1 MAETGELEDQAPA
14 ARKAG
19 RGLAVLAVLVS
30 LIALSASGYLYWRLV
45 WQAELGLDTRF
56 AELEAALAGDLAR
69 LAGEDEA
76 AEAERKR
83 LADDLAAQV
92 QVLARTRTALSAATA
107 AAAPRQAPAPAP
119 RDWQLAEVE
128 YLLRLA
134 NHRLRLERDADGAT
148 ALLSS
153 ADEILADID
162 DFAFHDVRA
171 LLAEEMA
178 AVLAYEGA
186 DVQGVFL
193 KIEAIGGLL
202 DQLPLRL
209 PEYAA
214 VDRAPTVSA
223 SEPEPSTLAALLA
236 RLEGLVRFRRHDAGT
251 RRPLLSPEEV
261 VYLEQ
266 HLRLALERA
275 QLAALRDDQAIF
287 AASLTA
293 ARDWLEEFVDPS
305 RDAVATVLS
314 ELDVLLAVDLAT
326 TPPDIS
332 GSLAKLRALRQ
343 GAGDG
348 KS

>member
-1 MAETGELEDQAPA
+1 MAETGELEDPAPTP
-14 ARKAG
+14 RKPG
-19 RGLAVLAVLVS
+19 RGLAVLALLVS

-45 WQAELGLDTRF
+45 WQAELGLDTRV
-56 AELEAALAGDLAR
+56 AELEATLAADLAR

-76 AEAERKR
+76 AEVERKR

-92 QVLARTRTALSAATA
+92 QVLARTRTALTTAA
-107 AAAPRQAPAPAP
+107 AAAPRQEPAPAP

-148 ALLSS
+148 ELLSS

-178 AVLAYEGA
+178 ALLAYEGA
-186 DVQGVFL
+186 DVQGVVL
-193 KIEAIGGLL
+193 KIGAIGGLL

-214 VDRAPTVSA
+214 VDRAQTVPAADPAPSA
-223 SEPEPSTLAALLA
+223 FAALLE

-275 QLAALRDDQAIF
+275 QLAALRADQAIF

-305 RDAVATVLS
+305 RDAVATVRR

-332 GSLAKLRALRQ
+332 GSLAKLRELRH
-343 GAGDG
+343 GADGG

>member
-1 MAETGELEDQAPA
+1 MAETGELEDQAPTP
-14 ARKAG
+14 RKPR
-19 RGLAVLAVLVS
+19 RGLAVLALLVS

-45 WQAELGLDTRF
+45 WQAEFGLDSRF
-56 AELEAALAGDLAR
+56 AELEATFARDLAR

-76 AEAERKR
+76 AQVERKR

-92 QVLARTRTALSAATA
+92 QVLASTRTALTA
-107 AAAPRQAPAPAP
+107 AASAAPRQAPAPAP

-134 NHRLRLERDADGAT
+134 NHRLRLEHDADGAT
-148 ALLSS
+148 DLLSS

-178 AVLAYEGA
+178 ALLAYEGA

-214 VDRAPTVSA
+214 VDRAQTVPA
-223 SEPEPSTLAALLA
+223 SDPEPSTLAALLG
-236 RLEGLVRFRRHDAGT
+236 RLEGLVRFRRHDADT

-275 QLAALRDDQAIF
+275 QLAALRGDQAIF

-305 RDAVATVLS
+305 RDAVATVRS

-332 GSLAKLRALRQ
+332 GSLAKLRELRH